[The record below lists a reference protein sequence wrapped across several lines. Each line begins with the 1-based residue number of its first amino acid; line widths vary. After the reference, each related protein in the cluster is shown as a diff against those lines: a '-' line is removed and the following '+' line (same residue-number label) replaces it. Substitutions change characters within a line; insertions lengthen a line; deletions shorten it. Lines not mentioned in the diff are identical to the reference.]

1 MEVTNNSLPSEL
13 FRVVDAN
20 LNRLKE
26 GIRVIE
32 DIARYVHNDK
42 NLSTSLKKLRHQC
55 RIEPL
60 EALLASRD
68 SINDVLRPTMQSE
81 MNRTDLRSIL
91 VANYKRGQESS
102 RVLEELY
109 KIVEPNL
116 SERFKHIRYELYTLE
131 KENLLKTDATHQNEQ
146 VRFSGKD

>member
-1 MEVTNNSLPSEL
+1 VEKTNNSLPSEL
-13 FRVVDAN
+13 LRVVDAN

-42 NLSTSLKKLRHQC
+42 NLSTSLKQLRHQC

-60 EALLASRD
+60 EDLLASRD

-109 KIVEPNL
+109 KIVNPAL
-116 SERFKHIRYELYTLE
+116 SETFKHIRYELYTLE
-131 KENLLKTDATHQNEQ
+131 KNNLLGLGNES
-146 VRFSGKD
+146 R

>member
-1 MEVTNNSLPSEL
+1 M
-13 FRVVDAN
+13 VDAN

-60 EALLASRD
+60 EPLLASRD
-68 SINDVLRPTMQSE
+68 SVNDVLRPTMQSE
-81 MNRTDLRSIL
+81 MNRTDLKSIL
-91 VANYKRGQESS
+91 IANYKRGQESS

-109 KIVEPNL
+109 KIIEPEL
-116 SERFKHIRYELYTLE
+116 SEIFKQIRYELYTLE
-131 KENLLKTDATHQNEQ
+131 KENLLGLSNEN
-146 VRFSGKD
+146 R

>member
-1 MEVTNNSLPSEL
+1 M
-13 FRVVDAN
+13 VDAN

-42 NLSTSLKKLRHQC
+42 KLSTSLKKLRHQC

-60 EALLASRD
+60 EALLVSRD
-68 SINDVLRPTMQSE
+68 SVNDVLRPTMQSE
-81 MNRTDLRSIL
+81 MNRTDLKSIL
-91 VANYKRGQESS
+91 IANYKRGQESS

-109 KIVEPNL
+109 KIIEPEM
-116 SERFKHIRYELYTLE
+116 SEIFKQIRYELYTLE
-131 KENLLKTDATHQNEQ
+131 KENLLGLSNEN
-146 VRFSGKD
+146 R

>member
-1 MEVTNNSLPSEL
+1 VPTTTSSILSPEL

-42 NLSTSLKKLRHQC
+42 ELSTSLKILRHQC
-55 RIEPL
+55 RIEPIK
-60 EALLASRD
+60 ELLASRD
-68 SINDVLRPTMQSE
+68 SINDVLRPSMQSE
-81 MNRTDLRSIL
+81 MNRTDLLSIII
-91 VANYKRGQESS
+91 ANYKRAQESS

-116 SERFKHIRYELYTLE
+116 SEQFKTIRYELYTLE
-131 KENLLKTDATHQNEQ
+131 KKNVLDLGNE
-146 VRFSGKD
+146 RR

>member
-1 MEVTNNSLPSEL
+1 MSNLLPPEL
-13 FRVVDAN
+13 LRVVDAN
-20 LNRLKE
+20 LNRIKE

-42 NLSTSLKKLRHQC
+42 ELATALKNLRHLC

-81 MNRTDLRSIL
+81 MNRTDLSSIL
-91 VANYKRGQESS
+91 IANYKRAQESS

-109 KIVEPNL
+109 KIVEPSM
-116 SERFKHIRYELYTLE
+116 SEQFKHIRYELYALE
-131 KENLLKTDATHQNEQ
+131 KKNLLGLIEH
-146 VRFSGKD
+146 

>member
-1 MEVTNNSLPSEL
+1 M
-13 FRVVDAN
+13 VDAN

-32 DIARYVHNDK
+32 DIARYVHNDTSR
-42 NLSTSLKKLRHQC
+42 STTLKTLRHQC

-68 SINDVLRPTMQSE
+68 SINDVLRPTMSSE

-91 VANYKRGQESS
+91 IANYKRGQESA

-109 KIVEPNL
+109 KIVEPAL
-116 SERFKHIRYELYTLE
+116 SERFKQIRYELYTLE
-131 KENLLKTDATHQNEQ
+131 KENLLNLNNEN
-146 VRFSGKD
+146 R

>member
-1 MEVTNNSLPSEL
+1 MTTKPTLPSEL

-42 NLSTSLKKLRHQC
+42 NLSTSLKNLRHQC

-60 EALLASRD
+60 EELLASRD
-68 SINDVLRPTMQSE
+68 SVNDVLRPTLPSE

-109 KIVEPNL
+109 KIVNPAL
-116 SERFKHIRYELYTLE
+116 SETFKHIRYELYTLE
-131 KENLLKTDATHQNEQ
+131 KNNLLGLGNES
-146 VRFSGKD
+146 R